1 MVAYAVN
8 DKGQIH
14 IDFLILCLLLAVL
27 PAPAMAA
34 DSGPNI
40 PLFQTTDG
48 LAVIEA
54 EDTYFAS
61 EVFSAVS
68 GGDMSGGK
76 GIYTS
81 KGPLNPDKIVEE
93 SEIPIEKPVN
103 MAFQVKADHTG
114 TYALWL
120 RVKPNSESKSIFVSV
135 NDGAYNSM
143 SVGAM
148 PGEWHWFKVASTY
161 RIEKDSVITYKLS
174 PNNPWFTIDK
184 AVVTSQRFVHP
195 EGIDGTLAEDDT
207 TLPGGVYNAPSFT
220 PRHSIRACTSRRRI
234 FRGFSLTQKRRKM
247 PRHGASIRQI

>member
-1 MVAYAVN
+1 MQLMIK
-8 DKGQIH
+8 DKYIS
-14 IDFLILCLLLAVL
+14 IFLILCLLLAVL

-103 MAFQVKADHTG
+103 MAFQVKAVYPKGKVSPIQECQFTTLG
-114 TYALWL
+114 QNITALE
-120 RVKPNSESKSIFVSV
+120 V
-135 NDGAYNSM
+135 
-143 SVGAM
+143 
-148 PGEWHWFKVASTY
+148 
-161 RIEKDSVITYKLS
+161 
-174 PNNPWFTIDK
+174 
-184 AVVTSQRFVHP
+184 
-195 EGIDGTLAEDDT
+195 DGTFDDCQALVKSAFMED
-207 TLPGGVYNAPSFT
+207 
-220 PRHSIRACTSRRRI
+220 
-234 FRGFSLTQKRRKM
+234 RK
-247 PRHGASIRQI
+247 SVV